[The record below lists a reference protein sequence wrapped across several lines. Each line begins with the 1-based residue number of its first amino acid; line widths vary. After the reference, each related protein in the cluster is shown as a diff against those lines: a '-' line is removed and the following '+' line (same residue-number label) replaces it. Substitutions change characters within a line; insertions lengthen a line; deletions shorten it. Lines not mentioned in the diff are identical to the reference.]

1 MKWRIY
7 ALVVC
12 LCGST
17 TSRAQEQSTLLPDV
31 PKPQTG
37 IIVGTVT
44 DVNDDTV
51 PGATVVLEGLSRR
64 IPARL

>member
-17 TSRAQEQSTLLPDV
+17 TSRAQEQLTLLPDV
-31 PKPQTG
+31 PRPELLT
-37 IIVGTVT
+37 
-44 DVNDDTV
+44 
-51 PGATVVLEGLSRR
+51 
-64 IPARL
+64 AR

>member
-7 ALVVC
+7 TLVIC

-17 TSRAQEQSTLLPDV
+17 TSRTQEQSTLLPDV

-37 IIVGTVT
+37 IIV
-44 DVNDDTV
+44 
-51 PGATVVLEGLSRR
+51 
-64 IPARL
+64 AR